1 MLPFFYEVQNPNINN
16 KKRGNIMKFNLID
29 KSNYFRGLLIVI
41 RKNKTVTES
50 ASRTVKRIAAV
61 LDLNQDFVDISLK
74 NLLVNEYIVEEPPK
88 FSDCLIAEIFIK
100 DAINL
105 ALSDGILSLLQIQ
118 WLMNTAQKNNL
129 SKQWVFVEFEDFINS
144 YISNLEMPFEIQKR
158 KYKVVN

>member
-1 MLPFFYEVQNPNINN
+1 
-16 KKRGNIMKFNLID
+16 MKFNLID

-61 LDLNQDFVDISLK
+61 LDFNRDFVDISLK

-88 FSDCLIAEIFIK
+88 FPDCLIAEIFIK

-105 ALSDGILSLLQIQ
+105 ALSDGILSLLQIL

-144 YISNLEMPFEIQKR
+144 YISNLEMPFEIQKH
-158 KYKVVN
+158 KYRVVN

>member
-1 MLPFFYEVQNPNINN
+1 
-16 KKRGNIMKFNLID
+16 MKFNLFD

-61 LDLNQDFVDISLK
+61 LDFNQDFVDVSLK